1 MAQTPIRVVI
11 AEDSYL
17 VREALEQ
24 ILARADGVEVVR
36 SCGDRD
42 SLLAAVAE
50 ERPDCVLTDIRM
62 PPGNLDEG
70 IRVANELRKTHPDVG
85 VVVLSQFAQPA
96 YVIALFEAGI
106 AGRAYLLKERVHEP
120 AQLVSAIRAVAVGE
134 SVVDPRVVEAIV
146 QARPPADPSALAQ
159 LTSREREVLAQV
171 AQGKSN
177 AAIAHSL
184 VLTKRAVEK
193 HINSIFMKLEVA
205 GADDV
210 SARVKAT
217 LVYLAENEAGT
228 PGSERP
234 SPGG

>member
-1 MAQTPIRVVI
+1 
-11 AEDSYL
+11 
-17 VREALEQ
+17 
-24 ILARADGVEVVR
+24 
-36 SCGDRD
+36 
-42 SLLAAVAE
+42 
-50 ERPDCVLTDIRM
+50 M